1 MAKELNPTENI
12 EKLSD
17 IQRYVTQETWN
28 GSPLH
33 GQIVA
38 Q

>member
-17 IQRYVTQETWN
+17 IQRHVTQERGTE
-28 GSPLH
+28 PLY

-38 Q
+38 